1 MRNVWT
7 ELRWPR
13 NELASGS
20 VVYFNIAHFDI
31 CYILLWCPYLSAG
44 GLMALNF
51 CCISPWQT
59 SIDKFNSQSVT
70 SYTEWRATHTHH
82 WTTSP
87 FCELFRGWVV
97 GWNLLLFRYI
107 CSSVHWTV
115 MKSFDGPFL
124 LVFFGLNWIIQYYF
138 ASKSSPK
145 ELYSHCRLKSH
156 SLRSSCSANDIAV
169 FALVY

>member
-7 ELRWPR
+7 ELIWPR

-44 GLMALNF
+44 GLMTLNF

-70 SYTEWRATHTHH
+70 SYTEWRAAHTHH
-82 WTTSP
+82 WTTSLP
-87 FCELFRGWVV
+87 FCELFRGLSCWLKLAAVQVHLLISSLDGDEVV
-97 GWNLLLFRYI
+97 WRSFSFNVLWSELNYPILF
-107 CSSVHWTV
+107 C
-115 MKSFDGPFL
+115 F
-124 LVFFGLNWIIQYYF
+124 
-138 ASKSSPK
+138 
-145 ELYSHCRLKSH
+145 
-156 SLRSSCSANDIAV
+156 
-169 FALVY
+169 